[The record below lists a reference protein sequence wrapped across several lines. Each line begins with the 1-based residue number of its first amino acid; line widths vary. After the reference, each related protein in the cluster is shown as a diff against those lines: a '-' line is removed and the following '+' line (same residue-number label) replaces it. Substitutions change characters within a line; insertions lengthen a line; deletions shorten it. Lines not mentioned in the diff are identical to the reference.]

1 MVALDAAHHRVLA
14 RDVAALR
21 TQPPQAM
28 SAMDGYAVRSADAS
42 AVAARLKVIG
52 EVAAGRPFEK
62 TVGAGEAVRIFTGGV
77 IPEGADAVIIQ
88 EDTVVEDG
96 GITITE
102 AASPGRHIRPAG
114 VDFRQGDV
122 LLARGT
128 RLTDRDLSLAAGMN
142 YPELAVRRRPKVAM
156 LATGDEL
163 VMPGSTPGPG
173 QIVYSNGYALRA
185 LARQEGA
192 ETIDLGIAADTVEA
206 TTLGIR
212 RARDSGADILITTG
226 GASVGDHDLVKQ
238 SLEAEGVTMAFWRI
252 AMRPGKPMMH
262 GRLGAMRVIG
272 LPGNP
277 VSSYV
282 CGFLFLVPL
291 IRAACRAAPSSTT
304 PTRRRCSG
312 AMSPPTTCAK
322 TICAPASRCAR
333 RRPDRHAGRP
343 SGQFAVGKS
352 RCGTGA
358 CDPCAVCAGGRRR
371 IGLRYPAAAGLSPLE
386 RLVPAK
392 PGFVDEKLSGCGT
405 HMEHIVSV
413 HDLFLSNGV
422 YKWES
427 RSSEFLSGSD
437 SRNRTALS
445 TWGTGRDA
453 HAQTI

>member
-1 MVALDAAHHRVLA
+1 MPVTDALSAVLAGAEPLPEEMVALDAAHHRVLA
-14 RDVAALR
+14 RDVTALR
-21 TQPPQAM
+21 TQPPQPM

-62 TVGAGEAVRIFTGGV
+62 TVGKGEAVRIFTGGV

-88 EDTVVEDG
+88 EDTVIEGG

-102 AASPGRHIRPAG
+102 AAVAGRHIRPAG
-114 VDFRQGDV
+114 VDFRKGDV
-122 LLARGT
+122 LLAGGT

-142 YPELAVRRRPKVAM
+142 YSEVPVRRRPKVAL

-192 ETIDLGIAADTVEA
+192 ETIDLGIAADTVAA
-206 TTLGIR
+206 TALGIR

-262 GRLGAMRVIG
+262 GRLGTMRVIG

-282 CGFLFLVPL
+282 CGFLFLLPL
-291 IRAACRAAPSSTT
+291 IRALSGRAVIHHAHETALLGRDVAANDMREDYLRARLEMRKNGGLIATPVDHQDSSLLANLAAA
-304 PTRRRCSG
+304 RALVIR
-312 AMSPPTTCAK
+312 PPF
-322 TICAPASRCAR
+322 APAAV
-333 RRPDRHAGRP
+333 AGSP
-343 SGQFAVGKS
+343 
-352 RCGTGA
+352 
-358 CDPCAVCAGGRRR
+358 CD
-371 IGLRYPAAAGLSPLE
+371 ILRLP
-386 RLVPAK
+386 V
-392 PGFVDEKLSGCGT
+392 
-405 HMEHIVSV
+405 
-413 HDLFLSNGV
+413 
-422 YKWES
+422 
-427 RSSEFLSGSD
+427 
-437 SRNRTALS
+437 
-445 TWGTGRDA
+445 
-453 HAQTI
+453 

>member
-1 MVALDAAHHRVLA
+1 VALMPVADALAAVLAGAEPLAEEMIALDAAHHRVLA

-28 SAMDGYAVRSADAS
+28 SAMDGYAVRSADA
-42 AVAARLKVIG
+42 ARVAAWLKVIG

-62 TVGAGEAVRIFTGGV
+62 PIGAGEAVRIFTGGV
-77 IPEGADAVIIQ
+77 IPDGADAVIIQ

-102 AASPGRHIRPAG
+102 AAIAGRHIRPAG
-114 VDFRQGDV
+114 VDFRTGDV
-122 LLARGT
+122 LLAGGS

-142 YPELAVRRRPKVAM
+142 YPELAVHRRPRVAI

-163 VMPGSTPGPG
+163 VMPGSIPGPG

-185 LARQEGA
+185 LARAEGA

-206 TTLGIR
+206 TTRGIR
-212 RARDSGADILITTG
+212 QARDHGADILITTG

-238 SLEAEGVTMAFWRI
+238 SLEAEGVAMAFWRI

-291 IRAACRAAPSSTT
+291 IR
-304 PTRRRCSG
+304 
-312 AMSPPTTCAK
+312 
-322 TICAPASRCAR
+322 
-333 RRPDRHAGRP
+333 
-343 SGQFAVGKS
+343 
-352 RCGTGA
+352 
-358 CDPCAVCAGGRRR
+358 
-371 IGLRYPAAAGLSPLE
+371 
-386 RLVPAK
+386 
-392 PGFVDEKLSGCGT
+392 KLSGQT
-405 HMEHIVSV
+405 TV
-413 HDLFLSNGV
+413 HHA
-422 YKWES
+422 
-427 RSSEFLSGSD
+427 SE
-437 SRNRTALS
+437 TALL
-445 TWGTGRDA
+445 GRDIA
-453 HAQTI
+453 ANDLREDYLRARLEVRSDGALIATPVNHQDSSLLGNLAAARALVIRPPFAAAAPAGSPCTILRLPN

>member
-1 MVALDAAHHRVLA
+1 VALMPVVDALSAVLAGAEPLPEEMVALDAAHHRVLA

-21 TQPPQAM
+21 TQPPRAM

-42 AVAARLKVIG
+42 HVAARLKVIG
-52 EVAAGRPFEK
+52 EVAAGRPFEN
-62 TVGAGEAVRIFTGGV
+62 TIGNGEAVRIFTGGV

-102 AASPGRHIRPAG
+102 VAVPGRHIRPAG

-142 YPELAVRRRPKVAM
+142 YPALAVRRRPKVAI

-185 LARQEGA
+185 LARAEGA
-192 ETIDLGIAADTVEA
+192 ETIDLGIAADTVQA
-206 TTLGIR
+206 TTQGVR

-282 CGFLFLVPL
+282 CGFLFLAPL
-291 IRAACRAAPSSTT
+291 IRALSGRTDIHHVPETALLGRAIVANDMREDYLRARLEVRTDGVLIATPVDHQDSSLLGNLAAARALVIRAP
-304 PTRRRCSG
+304 
-312 AMSPPTTCAK
+312 
-322 TICAPASRCAR
+322 
-333 RRPDRHAGRP
+333 
-343 SGQFAVGKS
+343 FA
-352 RCGTGA
+352 
-358 CDPCAVCAGGRRR
+358 
-371 IGLRYPAAAGLSPLE
+371 PAAAAGSACDML
-386 RLVPAK
+386 RLP
-392 PGFVDEKLSGCGT
+392 S
-405 HMEHIVSV
+405 
-413 HDLFLSNGV
+413 
-422 YKWES
+422 
-427 RSSEFLSGSD
+427 
-437 SRNRTALS
+437 
-445 TWGTGRDA
+445 
-453 HAQTI
+453 

>member
-1 MVALDAAHHRVLA
+1 MPVTEALSAVLAGAEPLPEETVALDAAHHRVLA

-52 EVAAGRPFEK
+52 EVAAGRPFERA
-62 TVGAGEAVRIFTGGV
+62 VGKGEAIRIFTGGV
-77 IPEGADAVIIQ
+77 VPEGADAVIIQ

-102 AASPGRHIRPAG
+102 AAIAGRHIRPAG
-114 VDFRQGDV
+114 VDFRKGDI

-142 YPELAVRRRPKVAM
+142 YAELPMRRRPKVAI

-163 VMPGSTPGPG
+163 VMPGSNPGPG

-185 LARQEGA
+185 LTHQEGA

-206 TTLGIR
+206 TTRGIR
-212 RARDSGADILITTG
+212 HARDSGADILITTG

-262 GRLGAMRVIG
+262 GRLGALRVIG

-291 IRAACRAAPSSTT
+291 IRALSGRTDVHHAHETALLGRDVAANDIREDYLRARLEVRKDGELVATPVDHQDSSLL
-304 PTRRRCSG
+304 
-312 AMSPPTTCAK
+312 AN
-322 TICAPASRCAR
+322 
-333 RRPDRHAGRP
+333 
-343 SGQFAVGKS
+343 
-352 RCGTGA
+352 
-358 CDPCAVCAGGRRR
+358 
-371 IGLRYPAAAGLSPLE
+371 LAAARALVIRPPFAPPAFAGSPCDIL
-386 RLVPAK
+386 RLP
-392 PGFVDEKLSGCGT
+392 L
-405 HMEHIVSV
+405 
-413 HDLFLSNGV
+413 
-422 YKWES
+422 
-427 RSSEFLSGSD
+427 
-437 SRNRTALS
+437 
-445 TWGTGRDA
+445 
-453 HAQTI
+453 

>member
-1 MVALDAAHHRVLA
+1 MPVTEALSAVLAGAEPLPEEMVALDAAHHRVLA
-14 RDVAALR
+14 RDIAALR

-62 TVGAGEAVRIFTGGV
+62 TVGKGEAVRIFTGGV
-77 IPEGADAVIIQ
+77 VPEGADAIIIQ
-88 EDTVVEDG
+88 EDTVVEGG

-102 AASPGRHIRPAG
+102 AAIAGRHIRPAG
-114 VDFRQGDV
+114 VDFSNGDV

-128 RLTDRDLSLAAGMN
+128 HLTDRDLSLAAGMN
-142 YPELAVRRRPKVAM
+142 YAELPVRRRPKVAI

-163 VMPGSTPGPG
+163 VMPNSNPGPG

-192 ETIDLGIAADTVEA
+192 DTADLGIAADTEEA

-262 GRLGAMRVIG
+262 GRLGGMRVIG

-291 IRAACRAAPSSTT
+291 IRALSGRTDIHHAHETALLGRDVAANDMREDYLRARLEVRKDGELVATPVDHQDSSLLANLAAA
-304 PTRRRCSG
+304 RALVIR
-312 AMSPPTTCAK
+312 PPF
-322 TICAPASRCAR
+322 APAAR
-333 RRPDRHAGRP
+333 AGSP
-343 SGQFAVGKS
+343 
-352 RCGTGA
+352 
-358 CDPCAVCAGGRRR
+358 CD
-371 IGLRYPAAAGLSPLE
+371 ILRLPL
-386 RLVPAK
+386 
-392 PGFVDEKLSGCGT
+392 
-405 HMEHIVSV
+405 
-413 HDLFLSNGV
+413 
-422 YKWES
+422 
-427 RSSEFLSGSD
+427 
-437 SRNRTALS
+437 
-445 TWGTGRDA
+445 
-453 HAQTI
+453 